1 MKKSINSSHQNY
13 HCTKTKTKKKTSSH
27 KNTIN
32 LSPRTTIRDGVSF
45 FFIQLVLAALHQR
58 AASFDR
64 NKKPRLPRD
73 GALFKLPRGL

>member
-45 FFIQLVLAALHQR
+45 FFYSTRI
-58 AASFDR
+58 SGITS
-64 NKKPRLPRD
+64 K
-73 GALFKLPRGL
+73 GGKL